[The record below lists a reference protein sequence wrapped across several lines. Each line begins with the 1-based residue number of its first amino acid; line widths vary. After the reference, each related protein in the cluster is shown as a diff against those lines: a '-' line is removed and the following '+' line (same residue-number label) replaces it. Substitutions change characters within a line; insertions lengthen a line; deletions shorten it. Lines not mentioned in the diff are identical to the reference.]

1 MQIIMQNL
9 RKGSEFYFYKISLSL
24 HPRCRRPLIF
34 HTMNGG
40 GGGIPPA
47 YDNLYICTN
56 LTLIQLKE
64 DLNLPRRP
72 SSEFPDFGEGYK
84 DTQSNK
90 GRIQGYTV

>member
-9 RKGSEFYFYKISLSL
+9 RKGNKFFFHKL
-24 HPRCRRPLIF
+24 PLVF
-34 HTMNGG
+34 
-40 GGGIPPA
+40 
-47 YDNLYICTN
+47 DSLYICTN
-56 LTLIQLKE
+56 FTLIQLKE
-64 DLNLPRRP
+64 DLNLPRRQ